1 MTAEIALPSG
11 HALLEYRIEATL
23 GVGGFGLTYLATDTN
38 LNMRVAIK
46 EYLPSDL
53 ALRSAD
59 QSVRS
64 RSDAS
69 LSRFTWGRA
78 RFLDESR
85 TLASFRHPNIVRV
98 LRFFEANETAYMVME
113 FVAGQALNQWIRP
126 RRPLT
131 DEALRALALALLD
144 GIDVVHRAG
153 YLHRD
158 VKPNN
163 IFMRDDGTPV
173 LLDFGS
179 ARAASVDAERTA
191 VVSPGYAPLEQYHAH
206 GNQGPWT
213 DLYAV
218 GGVLY
223 WAVTGQRPV
232 EATARVPD
240 DTMPSVTQAPLSAEY
255 SPQLLRLID
264 WALSPSEK
272 RRPQSVA
279 ELRQLLASRG
289 GAQSADASTGFATTA
304 VVPRSESSAATGPV
318 TGTSFAA
325 ATLKALATDLAG
337 YLGPVASV
345 VVKRAAKVAPTM
357 ADLIAALAA
366 EIDDETERAGFRR
379 RHAVPGSGD
388 LRRTTAPAVGQH
400 PTTAASAPAIL
411 HLDRALLGRIEAD
424 LAQYL
429 GAVAGTIVRRTASRA
444 HSESE
449 FYSLLAQQIDDP
461 VERRAFLRRATSV
474 SGRL

>member
-1 MTAEIALPSG
+1 MDAEIALPKG

-23 GVGGFGLTYLATDTN
+23 GVGGFGVTYLATDTN

-46 EYLPSDL
+46 EYLPAGI
-53 ALRSAD
+53 ALRHGD

-64 RSDAS
+64 KSDAS
-69 LSRFTWGRA
+69 LPRFAWGRT

-98 LRFFEANETAYMVME
+98 LRFFEANQTAYMVME
-113 FVAGQALNQWIRP
+113 FVNGQALNHWIRP
-126 RRPLT
+126 RRPLADAAAT
-131 DEALRALALALLD
+131 ALALALLD

-163 IFMRDDGTPV
+163 VFIRDDGTPV

-179 ARAASVDAERTA
+179 ARAASVDAELTA

-213 DLYAV
+213 DLYAL

-223 WAVTGQRPV
+223 WLVTGRPPL

-240 DTMPSVTQAPLSAEY
+240 DAMPSVTQAPESAHY
-255 SPQLLRLID
+255 SPKLLRLID
-264 WALSPSEK
+264 WALAPSEK

-279 ELRQLLASRG
+279 DLRQLLAPRTG
-289 GAQSADASTGFATTA
+289 ADAPDISTAYATTA
-304 VVPRSESSAATGPV
+304 LLSGAATIGV
-318 TGTSFAA
+318 TGVAVGTSFDD
-325 ATLKALATDLAG
+325 ATLKALVAALAG
-337 YLGPVASV
+337 YLGPVAAV
-345 VVKRAAKVAPTM
+345 IVKRAAKKATTM
-357 ADLIAALAA
+357 PELVAALAP
-366 EIDDETERAGFRR
+366 EIGDERARAAFLSRFANADITPSRTAGTHPRSQPSP
-379 RHAVPGSGD
+379 ATLQLPPGV
-388 LRRTTAPAVGQH
+388 LERT
-400 PTTAASAPAIL
+400 
-411 HLDRALLGRIEAD
+411 EAD
-424 LAQYL
+424 LAQHL
-429 GAVAGTIVRRTASRA
+429 GAVASTLVRRIAARA
-444 HSESE
+444 HSETE
-449 FYSLLAQQIDDP
+449 FYTLLAEQIDDP
-461 VERRAFLRRATSV
+461 VERRTFLRRVSSV